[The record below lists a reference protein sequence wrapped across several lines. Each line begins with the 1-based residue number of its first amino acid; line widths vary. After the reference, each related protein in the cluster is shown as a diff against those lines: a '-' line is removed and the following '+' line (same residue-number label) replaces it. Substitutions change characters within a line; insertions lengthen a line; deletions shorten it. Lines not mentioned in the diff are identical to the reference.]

1 MFLQKGDILKSM
13 TGYSRITESTEDVTY
28 SLELK
33 GVNHKYFTASFALP
47 SLFSS
52 FEVRSLPIIREY
64 VKRGSILV
72 KADIRGDFESGLV
85 KPDIALAKAY
95 YEAMVSVKEELGI
108 ESDGIN
114 VSDIIGVRELFKM
127 ELNPQSEEHIWDGFK
142 NVLRKALKS
151 YNVSREIEGEKL
163 KKYLTDYLNDF
174 EELVRTMYSYEEAN
188 RERYREMIVEKIGKF
203 SNVEI
208 DRERLEQE
216 VILMIQRSDI
226 GEELSRLESHISRA
240 RELMNSSDPTG
251 GELDFIFQEFSREMN
266 TLSNK
271 SKIHEVL
278 NSVVKGKTLIKKLRE
293 QVQNIE

>member
-1 MFLQKGDILKSM
+1 MKSM
-13 TGYSRITESTEDVTY
+13 TGYSRITESANGVTY

-33 GVNHKYFTASFALP
+33 GVNHKYFTASFALSP
-47 SLFSS
+47 LFSS
-52 FEVRSLPIIREY
+52 FEVRSLPVIREY
-64 VKRGSILV
+64 VKRGSIFV
-72 KADIRGDFESGLV
+72 KTDIQGDFESDLV

-95 YEAMVSVKEELGI
+95 YKAIVSVKEELGI
-108 ESDGIN
+108 KSNGVN
-114 VSDIIGVRELFKM
+114 VSDIIGVRDLFKM
-127 ELNPQSEEHIWDGFK
+127 ELSPKIEERIWNGFENALK
-142 NVLRKALKS
+142 KALNF
-151 YNVSREIEGEKL
+151 YNISREIEGEKL

-174 EELVRTMYSYEEAN
+174 ETLVRTMHSYEEAN
-188 RERYREMIVEKIGKF
+188 RERYREMITEKIEKF
-203 SNVEI
+203 SSVEI

-226 GEELSRLESHISRA
+226 GEELSRLEGHISRA